1 VKLLKTQ
8 DSKLGCICG
17 GAFHDND
24 ELIII
29 GGSSSGAVHVYDLKK
44 FEKIKELIGHNE
56 KVLELFIIEKSKYA
70 LTFNNT
76 EMICWDIS
84 NNWNLLFTFT

>member
-1 VKLLKTQ
+1 MKLLKTQ
-8 DSKLGCICG
+8 DSELGIIFG
-17 GAFHDND
+17 GAFDDND

-44 FEKIKELIGHNE
+44 FEKVKELIGHTE
-56 KVLELFIIEKSKYA
+56 KVYDCFIIEKSKYA
-70 LTFNNT
+70 LTFNET

-84 NNWNLLFTFT
+84 DNWNLLFTFT

>member
-1 VKLLKTQ
+1 MKLLKTQ
-8 DSKLGCICG
+8 DSELGIVYG
-17 GAFHDND
+17 GAFDDND
-24 ELIII
+24 KFIII
-29 GGSSSGAVHVYDLKK
+29 GGKKSGAVHVYDLEK
-44 FEKIKELIGHNE
+44 FEKVRELNGHNE
-56 KVLELFIIEKSKYA
+56 FVSELYIIEKSKYA

>member
-1 VKLLKTQ
+1 MKLLKTQ
-8 DSKLGCICG
+8 DTELGIICG
-17 GAFHDND
+17 GAFDDND

-44 FEKIKELIGHNE
+44 FEKVKELNGHTE
-56 KVLELFIIEKSKYA
+56 KILDCFIIEKSKYA

-84 NNWNLLFTFT
+84 NNWYLLFTFT